1 MTLARNHFHKHSAK
15 AAAESAAEFGTMQE
29 QTFYELQLAQLNND
43 RHRLKQI
50 QSIEAKIQLKQ
61 ALVPIYL
68 PYVEGIIEANK
79 PIQDVVFMTI
89 LVWCIDVGNYEK
101 ALVMADFA
109 LRHNMI
115 MPDRFERSTAT
126 LVVEEIANG
135 FLKKLKTNADIDLPI
150 LWNLET
156 LLENEE
162 IPKEALDMPDQVRA
176 KLLVALAKGEIKEI
190 NKAIDANSGEID
202 YQLPEWVWHHAEDAK
217 KRLERAIE
225 LDDRCNGKQDLKTLT
240 SLLKKLPVPSDQVKP
255 SEEVQPTQKAE
266 PTEEEVQPTQQA
278 EPLLNTNS
286 SQVVDDQGSLAFK
299 TT

>member
-50 QSIEAKIQLKQ
+50 QSLEAKIQLKH
-61 ALVPIYL
+61 ALVPTYL

-79 PIQDVVFMTI
+79 PVQDVVFMTI
-89 LVWCIDVGNYEK
+89 LVWCIDIADYAK
-101 ALVMADFA
+101 AIEMAEFA
-109 LRHNMI
+109 LRHKMV

-150 LWNLET
+150 LWHLEK
-156 LLENEE
+156 LLENED

-190 NKAIDANSGEID
+190 NVAIDANAGEID
-202 YQLPEWVWHHAEDAK
+202 DQLPEWIWHHAQHAK
-217 KRLERAIE
+217 TRLERAIE
-225 LDDRCNGKQDLKTLT
+225 LDDRCNGKQDLKSLT
-240 SLLKKLPVPSDQVKP
+240 SLLKKLPVPS
-255 SEEVQPTQKAE
+255 
-266 PTEEEVQPTQQA
+266 EEVQPTQQA
-278 EPLLNTNS
+278 EPLLNTNGT
-286 SQVVDDQGSLAFK
+286 QVVDDQGSLAYK

>member
-150 LWNLET
+150 LLNLET
-156 LLENEE
+156 LLENED

-190 NKAIDANSGEID
+190 NKSIDANSGEID
-202 YQLPEWVWHHAEDAK
+202 DQLPEWVWHHAEDAK

-240 SLLKKLPVPSDQVKP
+240 SLLKKLPLPSDQVKP
-255 SEEVQPTQKAE
+255 S
-266 PTEEEVQPTQQA
+266 EEVQPTQQA
-278 EPLLNTNS
+278 EPLLNTNG
-286 SQVVDDQGSLAFK
+286 SQVVDDLGNLAFK

>member
-1 MTLARNHFHKHSAK
+1 MSLARQHFHKHSAK

-61 ALVPIYL
+61 ALVPTYL

-79 PIQDVVFMTI
+79 PIQDGVFMTI

-101 ALVMADFA
+101 AIEMADFA

-115 MPDRFERSTAT
+115 MPDRFERTTVT
-126 LVVEEIANG
+126 LVTEEIANA

-156 LLENEE
+156 LLENED

-190 NKAIDANSGEID
+190 NAAITSNSGEID
-202 YQLPEWVWHHAEDAK
+202 DQLPEWVWHHANYAK
-217 KRLERAIE
+217 ERLERAIE

-255 SEEVQPTQKAE
+255 FED
-266 PTEEEVQPTQQA
+266 EVQPTQQT
-278 EPLLNTNS
+278 EPLLNING
-286 SQVVDDQGSLAFK
+286 SQVVDDQGNLAFK